1 MNGQSLI
8 DSLGVALP
16 LAEMSPPTPVPAATK
31 RRYQKRNHAARE
43 IRITR
48 EVRSL
53 LLNLD
58 DSCQLYLSQCA
69 VLGNPTIRS
78 LASFAVFNPPADGS
92 TTTGRPVVLPAR

>member
-1 MNGQSLI
+1 
-8 DSLGVALP
+8 
-16 LAEMSPPTPVPAATK
+16 MSPPTPVPAATK

-69 VLGNPTIRS
+69 VLGNPMCPHNEAIDVAAERIHTQAIIHAQAHNLVKAAIRR
-78 LASFAVFNPPADGS
+78 FPINPS
-92 TTTGRPVVLPAR
+92 IH